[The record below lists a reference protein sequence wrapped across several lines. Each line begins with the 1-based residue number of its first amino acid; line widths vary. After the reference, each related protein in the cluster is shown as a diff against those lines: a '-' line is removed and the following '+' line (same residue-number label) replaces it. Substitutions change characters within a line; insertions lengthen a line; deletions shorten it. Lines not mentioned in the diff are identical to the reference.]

1 MSKQQKRPT
10 RAEKIAK
17 GGGKKETKWER
28 QRRERI
34 ERVERNE
41 QDKG

>member
-1 MSKQQKRPT
+1 MTKRAKKPT

-34 ERVERNE
+34 ERVARNG
-41 QDKG
+41 K